1 MVGGFWWTLMVK
13 RTFMVNGEMVDVEN
27 EVDLLFLI
35 RMSED
40 GVGG

>member
-1 MVGGFWWTLMVK
+1 MVK